1 MIEEPLT
8 LPGKG
13 RCASFCP
20 RTFAFTVPCTW
31 RLLSQPRWQKQSC
44 SLQGSVAFVA
54 GKLLQRKS
62 SVCPTALNSVVNFVS
77 SQQAVKE
84 EGQDPDEIGI
94 ALEATSKKTK
104 RFVKEQKAE
113 EEGTEDNGLEEDSRD
128 GQEDMEASLEGLQ
141 SIDMMDVNVLEE
153 TEVENSAAPDFGEDG
168 TDSILESLCESK
180 DYVATQL
187 RELPA
192 QFAGHAVDGE
202 GFENTLDASSLDFK
216 VPPVGYSLVLH
227 G

>member
-1 MIEEPLT
+1 MAET
-8 LPGKG
+8 LAGSSDSG
-13 RCASFCP
+13 SGTAAVVSGVSEVGTR
-20 RTFAFTVPCTW
+20 
-31 RLLSQPRWQKQSC
+31 RLSDLRVIDLRAELKKRN
-44 SLQGSVAFVA
+44 LDTGGNKSVLMERL
-54 GKLLQRKS
+54 KK
-62 SVCPTALNSVVNFVS
+62 
-77 SQQAVKE
+77 AVKE

-153 TEVENSAAPDFGEDG
+153 TEVENSAVPDFGEDG

-192 QFAGHAVDGE
+192 QFTGHAVDGE

-216 VPPVGYSLVLH
+216 VPPDIEEPLLEPGTDKRNTTVMV
-227 G
+227 